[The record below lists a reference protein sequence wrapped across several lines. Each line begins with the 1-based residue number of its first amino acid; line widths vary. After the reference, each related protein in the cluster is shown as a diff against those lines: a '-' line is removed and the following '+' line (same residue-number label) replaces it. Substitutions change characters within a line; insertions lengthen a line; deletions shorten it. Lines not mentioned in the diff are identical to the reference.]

1 MRKSRFTE
9 EQISDATSY
18 RWSSRYGEMEVADA
32 RRLRTPEDEN
42 RNLKKLPTESL
53 LDVTLKEMLERNF
66 QCPAETCCDLGDR
79 R

>member
-1 MRKSRFTE
+1 
-9 EQISDATSY
+9 
-18 RWSSRYGEMEVADA
+18 MEVADA